1 VRVARVVEDVRAGD
15 AGFVI
20 AADLRT
26 LDGVGEDDEL
36 LRMREG
42 EGAQEHTFDD
52 GEDGGG
58 GADAEGQHEHG
69 GERETGRFGEM
80 ANGDLQ
86 VTQHEKLLAGL
97 WVGTAAESESE
108 EARWFPDTVAGKCW
122 FHRRL
127 GRRGT
132 NGVSGTVRRCPDQDG
147 RGGRRGGAHVHAAS
161 RVRAT
166 AGRRGFGFGGKVF
179 QHNSMAVGRGK
190 FADEGGG
197 SSERAVARAA
207 RTAGARDRVGG
218 EDPQAACLQ
227 SSALS
232 WFLARWQPA
241 I

>member
-1 VRVARVVEDVRAGD
+1 MSGPVTPASSLPPICAPWMVSERTTSCSGCGKGRGRRSTPSTMEKMAVVAPMPRASMRTAVSEKPGD
-15 AGFVI
+15 
-20 AADLRT
+20 LERWRT
-26 LDGVGEDDEL
+26 AIFRSRSTKSSWQGCGWVQPGN
-36 LRMREG
+36 RMRE
-42 EGAQEHTFDD
+42 
-52 GEDGGG
+52 
-58 GADAEGQHEHG
+58 
-69 GERETGRFGEM
+69 
-80 ANGDLQ
+80 
-86 VTQHEKLLAGL
+86 
-97 WVGTAAESESE
+97 
-108 EARWFPDTVAGKCW
+108 ARWIPDTVAGKYW